1 MSTDPYEPPKTRL
14 REALSNEVGGD
25 CWRDGRQLV
34 VRPGCTLPGR
44 CIKCNEP
51 AQQLKQRSFYW
62 HHPGLYVLAL
72 LNLVIYAI
80 VAAIV
85 RKRTPVTVG
94 LCGRHQARRR
104 VSLAVATA
112 GSLLGTATLL
122 LAFAQENYVVG
133 AVGAGAILVSLVSLV
148 FGIVGSRVLVV
159 ARIGE
164 NYTRFDG
171 AGVEFLQ
178 TLPAFYRTR

>member
-1 MSTDPYEPPKTRL
+1 MSTFNAYEPPKTRL
-14 REALSNEVGGD
+14 RDALSSEVGD

-51 AQQLKQRSFYW
+51 AEQLTGRSFYW
-62 HHPGLYVLAL
+62 HHPGLYVVAL
-72 LNLVIYAI
+72 LNLLIYAVI
-80 VAAIV
+80 ALVV
-85 RKRTPVTVG
+85 RKRTRVTVG
-94 LCGRHQARRR
+94 LCRRHRSRRLL
-104 VSLAVATA
+104 SLAVATV
-112 GSLLGTATLL
+112 GTATGLALL
-122 LAFAQENYVVG
+122 FMAFADESYVVG
-133 AVGAGAILVSLVSLV
+133 AIGSAVTLASLV
-148 FGIVGSRVLVV
+148 FGIVGARVLVV

-171 AGVEFLQ
+171 AGTEFLD